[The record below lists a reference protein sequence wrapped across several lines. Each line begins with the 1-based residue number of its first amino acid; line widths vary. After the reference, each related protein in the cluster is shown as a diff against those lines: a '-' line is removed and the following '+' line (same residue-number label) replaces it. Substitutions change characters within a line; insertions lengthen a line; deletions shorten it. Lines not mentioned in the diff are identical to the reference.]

1 MANVLDYV
9 MWRGDLSFSDSKFC
23 EVDGSILSMLSYIDF
38 GALCDTDT
46 VTLKQAAQ
54 NRYPIQNSKKE
65 KLGLIIPSENINEL
79 FKICADSRRF
89 GGITVTDYESVTDED
104 QMCQFSAV
112 TFHMPAGRMAIA
124 FRGTDD
130 TIVGWR
136 EDFGLA
142 YLEKIPSQ
150 TLAVDYLERIAAKY
164 PNKRIYICGH
174 SKGGNLSLYSAVN
187 CCAEVASRILRAFC
201 YDGPGLDDVS
211 FGSPGYKAMKRKL
224 EIIIPQS
231 SFIGIMFNVGD
242 KYTVV
247 NGTRKGAFQHDS
259 FYWSVCG
266 CEFEHLKSLSE
277 RGKKN
282 EEQFKATMNRMSIEE
297 RRELVETLFSII
309 ETTGAKTLTELTK
322 GGAKHLGVIVKNYNG
337 LDKQKREIILG
348 LFLKLFDFGKERQSL
363 QNK

>member
-23 EVDGSILSMLSYIDF
+23 EVDGSILAMLSYIDF
-38 GALCDTDT
+38 SALCDRDG
-46 VTLKQAAQ
+46 VTIRQAAS
-54 NRYPIQNSKKE
+54 NRRPDQKGKKE

-79 FKICADSRRF
+79 FRLCADSRRF
-89 GGITVTDYESVTDED
+89 GGVAVTDFESLTDESRT
-104 QMCQFSAV
+104 CQFAAV
-112 TFHMPAGRMAIA
+112 TFHLSGGRMAIA

-150 TLAVDYLERIAAKY
+150 TLAVDYIERIAAKY
-164 PNKRIYICGH
+164 PNKRIYTCGH
-174 SKGGNLSLYSAVN
+174 SKGGNLSVYSVVN
-187 CCAEVASRILRAFC
+187 CRADVAARVLRAFS
-201 YDGPGLDDVS
+201 YDGPGLDDAS
-211 FGSPGYKAMKRKL
+211 YASQSYRARRRKIEL
-224 EIIIPQS
+224 IIPQS

-242 KYTVV
+242 RYTVV

-259 FYWSVCG
+259 FYWSVRG
-266 CEFEHLKSLSE
+266 CEFEHLDSLSE

-282 EEQFKATMNRMSIEE
+282 EEQFRATMSRMNAEE
-297 RRELVETLFSII
+297 RRELVETLFSVI
-309 ETTGAKTLTELTK
+309 ETTGAKTLTELTR

-348 LFLKLFDFGKERQSL
+348 LFLKLFDLAHEKSE
-363 QNK
+363 K